1 MTTENVDAI
10 KFGAFVRRM
19 RLARK
24 LSLRGMARAMPKM
37 SASYLSQIEQA
48 GCPLPTEQ
56 RIKDL
61 AQILDVDAD
70 DLLAR
75 AGRISTDLVKIICLH
90 PLEFAP
96 LLRNMQVMSPK
107 TIALLACEAQRLVML
122 EHSETHTPPQ
132 EECNESVD

>member
-1 MTTENVDAI
+1 MTTERVGAI
-10 KFGAFVRRM
+10 EFGAFLRRL

-24 LSLRGMARAMPKM
+24 LSLRRMARSMPKM
-37 SASYLSQIEQA
+37 TASYLSQIERA

-56 RIKDL
+56 RIREL
-61 AQILDVDAD
+61 AQILDVDVD

-90 PLEFAP
+90 PSEFAK

-107 TIALLACEAQRLVML
+107 TIALLACEAQRLAATHETL
-122 EHSETHTPPQ
+122 SE